1 MKTAPITVLLVILI
15 LSAFPT
21 VAGEQKS
28 TSDTY
33 TISLG
38 EGMSLHITVAP
49 FEPKIHK
56 ITSALFLSSHP
67 HLCLERRNRKL
78 GFEILLKSLY
88 KRGIKKLSG
97 GFHEERK
104 V

>member
-15 LSAFPT
+15 LSALPT

-38 EGMSLHITVAP
+38 ESMSLHITVTP

-56 ITSALFLSSHP
+56 ITSALFLSPKPSIP
-67 HLCLERRNRKL
+67 CRGREKL